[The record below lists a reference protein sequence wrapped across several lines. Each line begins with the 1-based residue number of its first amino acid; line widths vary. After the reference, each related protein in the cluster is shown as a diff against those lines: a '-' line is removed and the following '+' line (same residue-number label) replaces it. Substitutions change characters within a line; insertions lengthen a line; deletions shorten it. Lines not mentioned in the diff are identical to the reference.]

1 MTIPGLKGIEP
12 VHLAK
17 TAFQSFSKHDMTTYA
32 AALAYSALF
41 ALFPFLIFLI
51 ALLGFLNI
59 PGFFDW
65 ILEQAENAV
74 PSDAF
79 DRLTQVIDQIQGQS
93 RGGLLS
99 FGIIAAFWSASSGVR
114 SVMNA
119 MNVVYE
125 VEETRPA
132 PKRYVLSVVYTLG
145 IAILLIACAGL
156 MLAGPGVMEAIADT
170 VGLGDVFVTLW
181 TWLRWPV
188 LALLLMISAAL
199 IYYVTPN
206 IEQKFTLISP
216 GAVVAVIVWVI
227 ASVGFSIYASN
238 FTNYSAT
245 YGSIG
250 GIIALLFFF
259 YISSAVLMLGGE
271 INAEIR
277 RQNLSQ
283 IENGTAHLSDPPA
296 EDHSSVNRPPAPS
309 K

>member
-1 MTIPGLKGIEP
+1 MNIPGLKGISP

-17 TAFQSFSKHDMTTYA
+17 TAFQSFSTHDMTTYA

-65 ILEQAENAV
+65 ILEQAENAI

-79 DRLTQVIDQIQGQS
+79 ERLTQVIDQIQGQS

-99 FGIIAAFWSASSGVR
+99 VGIIVAIWSASSGVR

-119 MNVVYE
+119 MNVVFE
-125 VEETRPA
+125 VEESRP
-132 PKRYVLSVVYTLG
+132 PVRRYVLSVVYTIG
-145 IAILLIACAGL
+145 VAALLIASAGL
-156 MLAGPGVMEAIADT
+156 MLTGPRVMEAIADT
-170 VGLGDVFVTLW
+170 VGLGDLFVTLW

-188 LALLLMISAAL
+188 LALLLMIAAAL
-199 IYYVTPN
+199 VYYATPN
-206 IEQKFTLISP
+206 IDQKFVLITP
-216 GAVVAVIVWVI
+216 GAVVAVVVWVI
-227 ASVGFSIYASN
+227 ASVGFSIYAST
-238 FTNYSAT
+238 FTDYSAT

-271 INAEIR
+271 INAAIR
-277 RQNLSQ
+277 RQELAKPDAGNLRHDDTS
-283 IENGTAHLSDPPA
+283 A
-296 EDHSSVNRPPAPS
+296 E
-309 K
+309 

>member
-1 MTIPGLKGIEP
+1 MNIPGLNGIDP
-12 VHLAK
+12 VQLGK
-17 TAFQSFSKHDMTTYA
+17 KSFQSFSKHDMTTYA

-41 ALFPFLIFLI
+41 ALFPFIIFLI

-59 PGFFDW
+59 PEFFDW
-65 ILEQAENAV
+65 ILEQAENTV
-74 PSDAF
+74 PADAYE
-79 DRLTQVIDQIQGQS
+79 RLTQVIDQIQNQS

-99 FGIIAAFWSASSGVR
+99 FGIIAAIWSASSGVR

-119 MNVVYE
+119 MNVVFE
-125 VEETRPA
+125 VEESRPA
-132 PKRYVLSVVYTLG
+132 VRRYVVSVVYTIGVAVLM
-145 IAILLIACAGL
+145 IASAAL
-156 MLAGPGVMEAIADT
+156 MIMGPGVMESIADT
-170 VGLGDVFVTLW
+170 VGLGDLFVTLW
-181 TWLRWPV
+181 TWIRWPV
-188 LALLLMISAAL
+188 LALLLMVSAAL
-199 IYYVTPN
+199 IYYATPN
-206 IEQKFTLISP
+206 IDQKFALITP

-277 RQNLSQ
+277 RQQLAKPDT
-283 IENGTAHLSDPPA
+283 GTMRHDDTSA
-296 EDHSSVNRPPAPS
+296 E
-309 K
+309 